1 MADYTGGSD
10 PVGTV
15 HPNQQQLLNE
25 VAAFLSKVE
34 NL

>member
-10 PVGTV
+10 PVGAV
-15 HPNQQQLLNE
+15 HPNQELLLKE
-25 VAAFLSKVE
+25 VAAFLSEVE